1 MYEKLFAALL
11 AKFVGIRK
19 DALAQLAKSLSTTVD
34 TEAEVTTYIE
44 KLTPEKVDAFV
55 KDFRKDIDK
64 EVGEANRSFEATLK
78 KKFDFVEKKDEQQQQ
93 QPEQGKP
100 SDLEAVIAAALS
112 KHLLPLQQKLES
124 FQNEKISGSRVD
136 VLSQKLVGVP
146 DSFKAQKLKDFGRM
160 KFDSDEDFNTYL
172 AEVETDL
179 GAFKQ
184 ELASQG
190 LAGQAAPV
198 FGQKNQDGVS
208 SAVASFVA
216 NSSAAKPSNLAG
228 KEI

>member
-19 DALAQLAKSLSTTVD
+19 DALAQLAKSLATTVD
-34 TEAEVTTYIE
+34 TEEGVTTTIE
-44 KLTPEKVDAFV
+44 KLNSEKVEAFV
-55 KDFRKDIDK
+55 KDFRKDVDK

-78 KKFDFVEKKDEQQQQ
+78 KKFDFVEKKEEQQQ
-93 QPEQGKP
+93 KP
-100 SDLEAVIAAALS
+100 DEVKPNDLEAVIAAALS
-112 KHLLPLQQKLES
+112 KHLLPLQQKIES

-179 GAFKQ
+179 GTLKQ